1 MPGPLPISRRSFARL
16 SIAGAT
22 ATMFGGGREALSLML
37 PKAAILSN
45 GTVCAALLRLD
56 GTGPILGAGWMPAAG
71 A

>member
-1 MPGPLPISRRSFARL
+1 
-16 SIAGAT
+16 
-22 ATMFGGGREALSLML
+22 MFGGGREALSLML